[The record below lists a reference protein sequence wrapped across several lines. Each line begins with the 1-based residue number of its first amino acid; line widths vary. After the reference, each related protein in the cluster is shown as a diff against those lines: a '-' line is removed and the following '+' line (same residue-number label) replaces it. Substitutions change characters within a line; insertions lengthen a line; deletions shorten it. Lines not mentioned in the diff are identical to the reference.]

1 VRIYLHLKDV
11 HQTIVDDE
19 GVEVCGTREARIQ
32 ALLAIE
38 ELQEEDARDWSGW
51 ISHGHRRS
59 WTGPVH
65 ARPRLSD
72 PSGLGFSRARC
83 RSFKVLSFKSILRTC
98 CRITCSPSSS
108 AMVVPTS
115 DGEHIIPTELHKWP

>member
-1 VRIYLHLKDV
+1 MRIYLHLKDV

-51 ISHGHRRS
+51 ILMATDAHGRVLFTLDLACLTHRGWAS
-59 WTGPVH
+59 LVPAV
-65 ARPRLSD
+65 D
-72 PSGLGFSRARC
+72 PSRF
-83 RSFKVLSFKSILRTC
+83 
-98 CRITCSPSSS
+98 
-108 AMVVPTS
+108 
-115 DGEHIIPTELHKWP
+115 